1 MFHKMKLYADYFE
14 LVKLNKKKY
23 EIRLNDDKRKNILV
37 GDIIKFSNFSLPK
50 ETIFVKVKRIQYYSS
65 FANLFNHVPLK
76 LIGFPEKSIDEV
88 FKKIYSIYSKE
99 DERKFGVIL
108 MEIETIQSTK
118 YII

>member
-14 LVKLNKKKY
+14 LVKSNEKKY
-23 EIRLNDDKRKNILV
+23 EIRLNDDKRKNVQV

-50 ETIFVKVKRIQYYSS
+50 EAIFVEVKSIQYYFS
-65 FANLFNHVPLK
+65 FANLFNHVPMK
-76 LIGFPEKSIDEV
+76 LIGLPDRSIDEAIS
-88 FKKIYSIYSKE
+88 KIYSIYSKE